1 MDTFDNDN
9 LKAERHTIQPGNSTN
24 AQRLQRKEYV
34 QACVGRAELA
44 SNLDHVN
51 AILRDGALRARAVA
65 EAVLH
70 RARTA
75 CGLG

>member
-1 MDTFDNDN
+1 
-9 LKAERHTIQPGNSTN
+9 
-24 AQRLQRKEYV
+24 
-34 QACVGRAELA
+34 LA
-44 SNLDHVN
+44 ANLDHVN

-65 EAVLH
+65 EPVLR